1 MKSQISQLEMLNA
14 NVSHE
19 LRNPLNCIAAYTEEK
34 KRIYKFLSKITDK
47 LVKMGG
53 FSVEK

>member
-1 MKSQISQLEMLNA
+1 MLNA